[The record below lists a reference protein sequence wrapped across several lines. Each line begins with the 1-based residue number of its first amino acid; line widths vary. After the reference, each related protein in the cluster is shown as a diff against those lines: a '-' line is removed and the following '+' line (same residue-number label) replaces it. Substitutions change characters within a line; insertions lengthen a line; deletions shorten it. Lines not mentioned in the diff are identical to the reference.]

1 VKAKPPSPQPLL
13 TSEDLAKVAESYLE
27 DAGLVNHHLA
37 SYDYFVRE
45 GLKSLILGMSPVE
58 IKAKVK
64 AELRFEGVEV
74 GSPRVVEIDGMVR
87 EDITPMECRLRNLTY
102 AAPIYVK
109 MSLYVDNSPVVPAER
124 VLIGSIPIMVRSSI
138 CPLSRMTPEELAA
151 IGEDPYDPGGYFI
164 INGSERVIVAIEDL
178 SPNKVLVTAKNQ
190 RENQQY
196 SAMLLSSHQGRMSKV
211 EIAYKPGGPIKV
223 FFSRI
228 YKGIPL
234 IVMLR
239 ALGLTKDSEI
249 VNLVSNNPAV
259 QELLEPSFREAE
271 GVETVDEALV
281 YIGNRIAFGYAEEYR
296 KQRAEQMIDTIFML
310 HIGSGPEARYKKG
323 ILLCDMVGK
332 LLETSAGLRK
342 PSDKD
347 HYGNKRLKLENP
359 LLTEL
364 YRMAL
369 TKLIR
374 DIKYQLEKSLTSRH
388 PISISP
394 FVKPSIVNDVVTHAF
409 ATGNWPGG
417 RVGVTQLLNRTNY
430 LATISHLRRI
440 QSPLSRSQAHFEARD
455 LHGTHWG
462 RVCPVE
468 TPEGANSGLVKNLAL
483 GAEVTVPLTQQ
494 DKLELKRRLVDQ
506 GMVGILVALDE
517 RRRGRRK
524 TYAAKVYLDNEL
536 VGYHPDGRALI
547 RELREMRR
555 KGEISPS
562 INFCINEYPDVQEVE
577 IYTDEGRVRRPLIV
591 VENGVPSVSRSM
603 IESLSNG
610 TFRFRDLV
618 SIGAVEFLDASEEEN
633 VLVAISPDS
642 LTPSHQYLEV
652 SPLLMLGAVATIIPY
667 SDHNQSPR
675 NVYEA
680 SMAKQALGIPVTS
693 LNLRTDSRLHLL
705 VYPQKPLVVTRFMK
719 NLRLFDR
726 PIGQNLVVA
735 ILTGY
740 GYNMEDAVVLNKSSV
755 ERGVGYSIS
764 FRTYEVEAKRYIGG
778 ERDRLSIP
786 EPNVRGYRGEQY
798 YRVLDAD
805 GLASPESEV
814 TGGMAIVGM
823 VSPPRF
829 MEEYMRAPAREMVWR
844 DSSEVVKPTEAGI
857 VDSIFIT
864 RTLEET
870 TLVKARTRT
879 DCFAEIG
886 DKFASR
892 HGQKGVV
899 GMLFPQAD
907 MPYTAS
913 GIVPDLIIN
922 PHAFPSR
929 MTVGQL
935 IESLAGK
942 LSSLKGESID
952 GSPFIG
958 EPLDEIKR
966 ELEALGFRSSG
977 TEVMYDGLT
986 GRRYE
991 VEIFI
996 GVVYYQRLHHLVRD
1010 KVHARARGQVQI
1022 LTRQPTEGRSR
1033 GGGLKFGEMERDC
1046 LIAYGASYLL
1056 LDRLLEQSDKYTAY
1070 FCEKCGLPAYYDLK
1084 RNQLV
1089 CPVHGKDIS
1098 GVQATMSYAFY
1109 LLLNELLSMCIYP
1122 RLIFEEVGSG

>member
-1 VKAKPPSPQPLL
+1 VKNRPVFDQPLL
-13 TSEDLAKVAESYLE
+13 TGEDLMKVAEAYID
-27 DAGLVNHHLA
+27 DAGLISHHLM
-37 SYDYFVRE
+37 SYDYFVKE
-45 GLKSLILGMSPVE
+45 GLKNLIMSMSPVE
-58 IKAKVK
+58 IKAKGK
-64 AELRFEGVEV
+64 AELKFESVEI
-74 GSPRVVEIDGMVR
+74 GSPRIVEIDGMVR

-109 MSLYVDNSPVVPAER
+109 MSLYVDDKPVVVAEK
-124 VLIGSIPIMVRSSI
+124 VLIGSIPIMVKSSI

-151 IGEDPYDPGGYFI
+151 IGEDPLDPGGYFI

-178 SPNKVLVTAKNQ
+178 SPNKVLVTVKDQ
-190 RENQQY
+190 KENPQY
-196 SAMLLSSHQGRMSKV
+196 SAMLLASSQGRMSKV
-211 EIAYKPGGPIKV
+211 EVTYKPGGPIKV

-249 VNLVSNNPAV
+249 VSLISNNPSI
-259 QELLEPSFREAE
+259 QELLEPSFRESE
-271 GVETVDEALV
+271 GVETPDDALV

-296 KQRAEQMIDTIFML
+296 KQRAEQMIDNIFML
-310 HIGSGPEARYKKG
+310 HVGITPDARYKKG
-323 ILLCDMVGK
+323 ILLCDIVGK

-374 DIKYQLEKSLTSRH
+374 DIKYQLEKSMASRY
-388 PISISP
+388 PITISP
-394 FVKPSIVNDVVTHAF
+394 FVKPSIVNDVVVHAF

-430 LATISHLRRI
+430 LATISHLRRV

-462 RVCPVE
+462 RICPVE

-483 GAEVTVPLTQQ
+483 GAEVSVPLSQQ
-494 DKLELKRRLVDQ
+494 DKIELKRRLVDL
-506 GMVGILVALDE
+506 GMVGVFVALDE
-517 RRRGRRK
+517 RRRGRKR
-524 TYAAKVYLDNEL
+524 TYSVKVYLDNEL
-536 VGYHPDGRALI
+536 IGYHNDGKALV
-547 RELREMRR
+547 RELRALRR
-555 KGEISPS
+555 KGEISPAVN
-562 INFCINEYPDVQEVE
+562 ICLFEYPHVQEVE

-591 VENGVPSVSRSM
+591 VENGVPSVSKAM
-603 IESLSNG
+603 IDSLSNG

-633 VLVAISPDS
+633 MLVSISPET
-642 LTPSHQYLEV
+642 LTQEHNYLEI
-652 SPLLMLGAVATIIPY
+652 SPLIMMGAVASIIPY
-667 SDHNQSPR
+667 SNHNQSPR

-680 SMAKQALGIPVTS
+680 SMAKQALGVPLTS

-719 NLRLFDR
+719 RLSLNER

-735 ILTGY
+735 VLTGY

-764 FRTYEVEAKRYIGG
+764 YRTYEVEAKRYIGG
-778 ERDRLSIP
+778 ESDRLGIP
-786 EPNVRGYRGEQY
+786 EPSVRGYRGEQY
-798 YRVLDAD
+798 YRALDYD
-805 GLASPESEV
+805 GLAFPESEV

-844 DSSEVVKPTEAGI
+844 DSSEVVKPTEAGV
-857 VDSIFIT
+857 VDSLFVT
-864 RTLEET
+864 KTLEET
-870 TLVKARTRT
+870 TLIKARIRT

-907 MPYTAS
+907 MPYTSS

-942 LSSLKGESID
+942 LAGLKGEEID

-958 EPLDEIKR
+958 KPLEEIR
-966 ELEALGFRSSG
+966 SELEALGFKGTG

-986 GRRYE
+986 GRKYE
-991 VEIFI
+991 VEIFV

-1010 KVHARARGQVQI
+1010 KIHARSRGQVQI

-1056 LDRLLEQSDKYTAY
+1056 LDRLLEQSDKYSAY

-1084 RNQLV
+1084 QNQLI
-1089 CPVHGKDIS
+1089 CQVHGKDFS
-1098 GVQATMSYAFY
+1098 GVQVSMSYAFF

-1122 RLIFEEVGSG
+1122 KLVFEEVGGS

>member
-1 VKAKPPSPQPLL
+1 MRAKSTSDQPVL
-13 TSEDLAKVAESYLE
+13 TGEDLWKVADAYIE
-27 DAGLVNHHLA
+27 DAGLISHHLM
-37 SYDYFVRE
+37 SYDYFVKE
-45 GLKSLILGMSPVE
+45 GLKNLILSMSPVD
-58 IKAKVK
+58 IKAKGK
-64 AELRFEGVEV
+64 AELRFESVEI
-74 GSPRVVEIDGMVR
+74 GSPRIVEIDGMAR
-87 EDITPMECRLRNLTY
+87 EDVTPAECRLRNLTY

-109 MSLYVDNSPVVPAER
+109 MSLYIDDKPVVVGER
-124 VLIGSIPIMVRSSI
+124 VMIGSIPIMVKSSI
-138 CPLSRMTPEELAA
+138 CPLSRMTPEELAS
-151 IGEDPYDPGGYFI
+151 IGEDPLDLGGYFI

-178 SPNKVLVTAKNQ
+178 SPNKVLVTVKGHK
-190 RENQQY
+190 ENPQY
-196 SAMLLSSHQGRMSKV
+196 SAMLLSSAQGRMSKV
-211 EIAYKPGGPIKV
+211 EVTYSHGGPIKV

-249 VNLVSNNPAV
+249 VNLISNNQAV
-259 QELLEPSFREAE
+259 QELLEASFKEAE
-271 GVETVDEALV
+271 GIETAADALV

-296 KQRAEQMIDTIFML
+296 KQRAEQMIDNIFML
-310 HIGSGPEARYKKG
+310 HVGTTPDSRYKKG

-332 LLETSAGLRK
+332 LLETSLGLRQ

-364 YRMAL
+364 FRMAL

-374 DIKYQLEKSLTSRH
+374 DVKYQLERSMTSRY
-388 PISISP
+388 PITISP
-394 FVKPSIVNDVVTHAF
+394 FVKPSIINDVVFHAF

-430 LATISHLRRI
+430 LATISHLRRV

-455 LHGTHWG
+455 LHGTHLG
-462 RVCPVE
+462 RICPVE

-483 GAEVTVPLTQQ
+483 GAEVSVPLSQQ
-494 DKLELKRRLVDQ
+494 EKIELKRRLVDL
-506 GMVGILVALDE
+506 GMVGVLVALDE
-517 RRRGRRK
+517 KRRGKRK
-524 TYAAKVYLDNEL
+524 SYAAKVYLDNEL
-536 VGYHPDGRALI
+536 VGYHADGKALV
-547 RELREMRR
+547 RELRALRR
-555 KGEISPS
+555 KGEISVS
-562 INFCINEYPDVQEVE
+562 INVCLNEYPHVQEVE

-591 VENGVPSVSRSM
+591 VENGVPSVSKAL
-603 IESLSNG
+603 IDSLSNG

-618 SIGAVEFLDASEEEN
+618 AIGGVEFLDASEEEN
-633 VLVAISPDS
+633 ILVAVSPEELS
-642 LTPSHQYLEV
+642 PNHQYLEI
-652 SPLLMLGAVATIIPY
+652 SPLLMLGAVGSIIPY
-667 SDHNQSPR
+667 SNHNQSPR

-680 SMAKQALGIPVTS
+680 SMAKQALGVPLAS
-693 LNLRTDSRLHLL
+693 LNLRSDSRLHLL
-705 VYPQKPLVVTRFMK
+705 VYPQKPLVTTRFMK
-719 NLRLFDR
+719 RLSLTQR
-726 PIGQNLVVA
+726 PIGQNMVVA
-735 ILTGY
+735 VLTGY
-740 GYNMEDAVVLNKSSV
+740 GYNMEDAVVLNKSAV
-755 ERGVGYSIS
+755 ERGLGFSIS
-764 FRTYEVEAKRYIGG
+764 FRTYEVEAKQYMGG
-778 ERDRLSIP
+778 ERDKLTIP
-786 EPNVRGYRGEQY
+786 EPSVRGYRGEQY
-798 YRVLDAD
+798 YRALDID
-805 GLASPESEV
+805 GLAFPESEV

-844 DSSEVVKPTEAGI
+844 DSSEVVRPTEAGV
-857 VDSIFIT
+857 VDTIWISK
-864 RTLEET
+864 TLEET
-870 TLVKARTRT
+870 TLIKARVRT
-879 DCFAEIG
+879 NCFAEIG

-899 GMLFPQAD
+899 GMLFAQAD
-907 MPYTAS
+907 MPYTSS

-935 IESLAGK
+935 IEGVAGK
-942 LSSLKGESID
+942 VSCLKGEEVD

-958 EPLDEIKR
+958 KPLEEIR
-966 ELEALGFRSSG
+966 TELEQLGFKGAG

-1010 KVHARARGQVQI
+1010 KIHARSRGQVQI

-1056 LDRLLEQSDKYTAY
+1056 LDRLLEQSDKYTAH
-1070 FCEKCGLPAYYDLK
+1070 FCEKCGLPAYQDLK
-1084 RNQLV
+1084 QNQLI
-1089 CPVHGKDIS
+1089 CPVHGKDFL
-1098 GVQATMSYAFY
+1098 GVQVSMSYAFF
-1109 LLLNELLSMCIYP
+1109 LLLNELLSMGVYP
-1122 RLIFEEVGSG
+1122 KLVFEEVG

>member
-1 VKAKPPSPQPLL
+1 MKARATSNQHIL
-13 TSEDLAKVAESYLE
+13 TSEDLMKIADSYID
-27 DAGLVNHHLA
+27 DAGLISHHLT
-37 SYDYFVRE
+37 SYDYFVKE
-45 GLKSLILGMSPVE
+45 GLKNLIMSMSPVE
-58 IKAKVK
+58 IKARGK
-64 AELRFEGVEV
+64 AELKFESVEI
-74 GSPRVVEIDGMVR
+74 GAPRIVEIDGMVR

-109 MSLYVDNSPVVPAER
+109 MSLYVDDKPVVVAER
-124 VLIGSIPIMVRSSI
+124 VLIGSIPIMVKSSI

-151 IGEDPYDPGGYFI
+151 IGEDPLDPGGYFI

-178 SPNKVLVTAKNQ
+178 SPNKVLVTVKDQ
-190 RENQQY
+190 RENPQY
-196 SAMLLSSHQGRMSKV
+196 SAMLLSSMQGRMSKV
-211 EIAYKPGGPIKV
+211 EVTYKPGGPIKV

-249 VNLVSNNPAV
+249 VNLISNNPSI

-271 GVETVDEALV
+271 GIETADSALV
-281 YIGNRIAFGYAEEYR
+281 YVGNRIAFGYAEEYR
-296 KQRAEQMIDTIFML
+296 KQRAEQMIDNIFML
-310 HIGSGPEARYKKG
+310 HIGTTPDARYKKG

-332 LLETSAGLRK
+332 LLETSVGLRK

-374 DIKYQLEKSLTSRH
+374 DIKYQLERSMASRY
-388 PISISP
+388 PITISP

-430 LATISHLRRI
+430 LATISHLRRV

-462 RVCPVE
+462 RICPVE

-483 GAEVTVPLTQQ
+483 GAEVSVPLSQQ
-494 DKLELKRRLVDQ
+494 DKIDLKRKLVDL
-506 GMVGILVALDE
+506 GMVGVFVALDE
-517 RRRGRRK
+517 RRRGRKK
-524 TYAAKVYLDNEL
+524 TYNAKVYLDNEL
-536 VGYHPDGRALI
+536 IGYHPDGKTLV
-547 RELREMRR
+547 RELRTLRR

-562 INFCINEYPDVQEVE
+562 INICLNEYPHIQEVE

-591 VENGVPSVSRSM
+591 VENGVQSISRGM

-633 VLVAISPDS
+633 VLVALSPES
-642 LTPSHQYLEV
+642 LTPSHQYLEL
-652 SPLLMLGAVATIIPY
+652 SPLLMLGAVASIIPY

-680 SMAKQALGIPVTS
+680 SMAKQALGVPMTS

-705 VYPQKPLVVTRFMK
+705 VYPQKPLVTTRFMK
-719 NLRLFDR
+719 RLSLMER

-735 ILTGY
+735 VLTGY

-755 ERGVGYSIS
+755 ERGVGYSVS
-764 FRTYEVEAKRYIGG
+764 YRTYEVEAKQYIGG

-786 EPNVRGYRGEQY
+786 EPSVRGYRGEQY
-798 YRVLDAD
+798 YRALDSD
-805 GLASPESEV
+805 GLAFPESEV
-814 TGGMAIVGM
+814 VGGMAIVGM

-829 MEEYMRAPAREMVWR
+829 MEEYVRAPAREMVWR
-844 DSSEVVKPTEAGI
+844 DSSEVIKPTEAGI
-857 VDSIFIT
+857 VDSIMISK
-864 RTLEET
+864 TLEET
-870 TLVKARTRT
+870 TLIKARIRT

-942 LSSLKGESID
+942 LAGLKGIEID

-958 EPLDEIKR
+958 KPLEEIKA
-966 ELEALGFRSSG
+966 ELEALGFKGTG
-977 TEVMYDGLT
+977 TEIMYDGLT

-991 VEIFI
+991 VEIFV

-1010 KVHARARGQVQI
+1010 KVHARSRGQVQI

-1056 LDRLLEQSDKYTAY
+1056 LDRLLEQSDKYSAY

-1084 RNQLV
+1084 QNQLI
-1089 CPVHGKDIS
+1089 CPVHGKDFS
-1098 GVQATMSYAFY
+1098 GVQVSMSYAFF

-1122 RLIFEEVGSG
+1122 KLIFEEVAGS

>member
-1 VKAKPPSPQPLL
+1 VKTREDSQIL
-13 TSEDLAKVAESYLE
+13 TSEDLWEIARAYLDDE
-27 DAGLVNHHLA
+27 GLISHHLK
-37 SYDYFVRE
+37 SYDYFVKE
-45 GLKSLILGMSPVE
+45 GLKNLILSMSPVE
-58 IKAKVK
+58 IKARGK
-64 AELRFEGVEV
+64 AELRFESVEI
-74 GSPRVVEIDGMVR
+74 GSPRVVETDGMVR
-87 EDITPMECRLRNLTY
+87 ENITPMECRLRNLTY

-109 MSLYVDNSPVVPAER
+109 MSLYVDDKPVVLGER
-124 VLIGSIPIMVRSSI
+124 VMIGSIPIMVKSSI
-138 CPLSRMTPEELAA
+138 CPLSRMTPEELMA
-151 IGEDPYDPGGYFI
+151 IGEDPLDPGGYFI

-178 SPNKVLVTAKNQ
+178 SPNKVLVTAKDKESRQ
-190 RENQQY
+190 F
-196 SAMLLSSHQGRMSKV
+196 SAMLLSSAQGRMSKV
-211 EIAYKPGGPIKV
+211 EVTYKDGGPVKV

-234 IVMLR
+234 IIMLR
-239 ALGLTKDSEI
+239 ALGLTKDNEI
-249 VNLVSNNPAV
+249 VNLVSSDPAV
-259 QELLEPSFREAE
+259 QELLEPSFRESE
-271 GVETVDEALV
+271 GIETPDEALV

-296 KQRAEQMIDTIFML
+296 KQRAEQMIDSIFLL
-310 HIGSGPEARYKKG
+310 HVGTTPDARYKKG
-323 ILLCDMVGK
+323 IMLCDMVGK
-332 LLETSAGLRK
+332 LLETAAGLRK
-342 PSDKD
+342 PADKD
-347 HYGNKRLKLENP
+347 HYGNKKLKLENP

-369 TKLIR
+369 TRLIR
-374 DIKYQLEKSLTSRH
+374 DIKYQLEKSMSSRH
-388 PISISP
+388 PITISP
-394 FVKPSIVNDVVTHAF
+394 FVRPSIVNDVVVHAF

-430 LATISHLRRI
+430 LATVSHLRRV
-440 QSPLSRSQAHFEARD
+440 QSTLSRSQAHFEARD

-462 RVCPVE
+462 RICPVE

-483 GAEVTVPLTQQ
+483 GADVTVPLSQQ
-494 DKLELKRRLVDQ
+494 DKIELKRRLVDL
-506 GMVGILVALDE
+506 GMVGVMVALDE
-517 RRRGRRK
+517 RKRGRKRSF
-524 TYAAKVYLDNEL
+524 AAKVYLDSEL
-536 VGYHPDGRALI
+536 IGYHPDGAELVRK
-547 RELREMRR
+547 LREMRR
-555 KGEISPS
+555 KGEISTS
-562 INFCINEYPDVQEVE
+562 VNFYLAEYNHVQEVE
-577 IYTDEGRVRRPLIV
+577 INTDEGRVRRPLIV
-591 VENGVPSVSRSM
+591 LENGVPKLSQRL

-610 TFRFRDLV
+610 TFRFRDLISV
-618 SIGAVEFLDASEEEN
+618 GVVELLDASEEEN
-633 VLVAISPDS
+633 MLIALSPDEATPRHSHLEISP
-642 LTPSHQYLEV
+642 LF
-652 SPLLMLGAVATIIPY
+652 MLGAVASIIPY

-680 SMAKQALGIPVTS
+680 SMAKQALGVPLIS
-693 LNLRTDSRLHLL
+693 LSLRPDSRLHLL
-705 VYPQKPLVVTRFMK
+705 IYPQKPIVATRTMK
-719 NLRLFDR
+719 MLSLMDR

-735 ILTGY
+735 VLTGY
-740 GYNMEDAVVLNKSSV
+740 GYNMEDAVVLNKSSI

-764 FRTYEVEAKRYIGG
+764 FRTYEVEAKQYIGG
-778 ERDRLSIP
+778 ERDRLTIP

-798 YRVLDAD
+798 YRVLDSD
-805 GLASPESEV
+805 GLAIPESDV

-829 MEEYMRAPAREMVWR
+829 MEEYLRAPAREMVWR
-844 DSSEVVKPTEAGI
+844 DSSEVVRPTEAGV
-857 VDSIFIT
+857 VDNIWISLS
-864 RTLEET
+864 LEDT
-870 TLVKARTRT
+870 TLVKARVRT

-899 GMLFPQAD
+899 GMIFPQAD

-942 LSSLKGESID
+942 LGSLAGREID

-958 EPLDEIKR
+958 KPLEEIKA
-966 ELEALGFRSSG
+966 ELEALGFKSSG

-1010 KVHARARGQVQI
+1010 KIHARSRGQVQI

-1046 LIAYGASYLL
+1046 LMAYGASYLL
-1056 LDRLLEQSDKYTAY
+1056 LDRLLEQSDKYTVY

-1084 RNQLV
+1084 QNQLI
-1089 CPVHGKDIS
+1089 CPIHKKDFT
-1098 GVQATMSYAFY
+1098 GRVVTMSYAFF
-1109 LLLNELLSMCIYP
+1109 LLLNEMLSMGIYP
-1122 RLIFEEVGSG
+1122 KLVFEEVS